1 MSQVNDPSRDEP
13 VTETVRPVVK
23 AKRGPNLIN
32 AVLGLAVLLAVGGV
46 AFAGGRMTA
55 PAAAAFP
62 GGGPAGGGFPG
73 GPGAS
78 PGAGGGGFQPGGAGQ
93 PGGGLFGAGG
103 VTVEGTVES
112 RSGDTLTVRT
122 SDGQTVEI
130 TLPADT
136 TFHAQGS
143 ATSDDVQSGTDV
155 LVRVEFQPGQGTN
168 QITADDVTIVP

>member
-13 VTETVRPVVK
+13 VTEPVRPVVK
-23 AKRGPNLIN
+23 AKRGSSLLNV
-32 AVLGLAVLLAVGGV
+32 VLGIAVLLAVGGV
-46 AFAGGRMTA
+46 AFATGRMSA

-62 GGGPAGGGFPG
+62 NGGPAGGFQGR
-73 GPGAS
+73 PGAS
-78 PGAGGGGFQPGGAGQ
+78 PGPGGGGIQ

-103 VTVEGTVES
+103 VTLEGTVES

-122 SDGQTVEI
+122 TDGQTVEI

-136 TFHAQGS
+136 TYHAQGT

-155 LVRVEFQPGQGTN
+155 LVRVDFQPGQGTN

>member
-1 MSQVNDPSRDEP
+1 LLNV
-13 VTETVRPVVK
+13 
-23 AKRGPNLIN
+23 
-32 AVLGLAVLLAVGGV
+32 VLGIAVLLAVGGV

-55 PAAAAFP
+55 PAAAAGFP
-62 GGGPAGGGFPG
+62 NGGPAGGGFQG
-73 GPGAS
+73 RPGAS
-78 PGAGGGGFQPGGAGQ
+78 PGAGGGGIQ

-122 SDGQTVEI
+122 TDGQTVEI

-136 TFHAQGS
+136 TYHAQGS

-155 LVRVEFQPGQGTN
+155 LVRVEIQPGQGTN